1 MPKPDDSSQDAF
13 GRLDKRLDA
22 FTAARAPKPSPTA
35 GIGGAGAGY
44 RMVGELLS
52 GVFGGIGLGWLVDH
66 FAHTS
71 PWGVVCGL
79 LIGTGFS
86 IWAVVR
92 SASKAGAAATA
103 SREPATPAP
112 DDDDDD
118 A

>member
-13 GRLDKRLDA
+13 KRLDKRLDA
-22 FTAARAPKPSPTA
+22 FQSGRAPKPSPTA
-35 GIGGAGAGY
+35 GIGGAGVGY

-66 FAHTS
+66 FVHTS
-71 PWGVVCGL
+71 PWGVLGGL

-86 IWAVVR
+86 IYAVVR
-92 SASKAGAAATA
+92 TA
-103 SREPATPAP
+103 SRDGARTEAKPGSAAPVP